1 MVNVDNYNIDAIE
14 KKMQKMSKATAS
26 KLGEAQ
32 KKAPQ
37 KKSTEKK
44 GK

>member
-26 KLGEAQ
+26 KLGETQ
-32 KKAPQ
+32 KKTPQ
-37 KKSTEKK
+37 KKEAAKK

>member
-1 MVNVDNYNIDAIE
+1 MANVDNYNIDAIE
-14 KKMQKMSKATAS
+14 KKMQQMSKAAANR
-26 KLGEAQ
+26 LGETQ

-37 KKSTEKK
+37 KKETAKK

>member
-1 MVNVDNYNIDAIE
+1 MANVDNYNIDAIE
-14 KKMQKMSKATAS
+14 KKMQKMSPKTAS
-26 KLGEAQ
+26 RLGETQ

-37 KKSTEKK
+37 KKSTVKK